1 MPNEYPT
8 VAFGG
13 AKPLSYF
20 KHAKDYK
27 QITDFS
33 EFEDLGRD
41 TNEHA
46 SDAPQLYELFYDGLT
61 ETQAKVLDDHFNTNR
76 YSGTFS
82 FQEPRNE
89 PWTGTTGS
97 TVTVRYETYE
107 RPKHEKVWSQSR
119 RAVLIKTPV

>member
-1 MPNEYPT
+1 MAAYPT
-8 VAFGG
+8 PSNGG
-13 AKPLSYF
+13 PRYLNYLKT
-20 KHAKDYK
+20 AKDYN

-33 EFEDLGRD
+33 EFEDLKKD

-46 SDAPQLYELFYDGLT
+46 SDVPQQYELFYDGLT
-61 ETQAKVLDDHFNTNR
+61 ETEAKTLDDHHVANRFSTPFN
-76 YSGTFS
+76 

-97 TVTVRYETYE
+97 TVSVRYKAYE

-119 RAVLIKTPV
+119 RVVLETV